1 MGDCVGRGLPAAAVM
16 GQLRSSARA
25 LLLTGAEPALLLE
38 DLDAAAEVIPG
49 AYCTTVFLGILDT
62 ETGVLRYSSAGH
74 MPALFA
80 TPDAGTTLLAEA
92 RSVPLAVHRDHPRPQ
107 ASQALPPGST
117 LIVFT
122 DGLVERKHEPIDAG
136 IARVAKV
143 LTDNMDLP
151 VDHLADA
158 VVRELAPAAGYD
170 DDVAMVV
177 YRRPRRRCDSKPVP
191 PQRSWPACGIG
202 SRRGLSRAP
211 SQGR

>member
-1 MGDCVGRGLPAAAVM
+1 M
-16 GQLRSSARA
+16 
-25 LLLTGAEPALLLE
+25 
-38 DLDAAAEVIPG
+38 
-49 AYCTTVFLGILDT
+49 
-62 ETGVLRYSSAGH
+62 LRYSSAGH

-80 TPDAGTTLLAEA
+80 TPDAGQRCWPRPVGAA
-92 RSVPLAVHRDHPRPQ
+92 GGAPRSPRPQ

-158 VVRELAPAAGYD
+158 VVRELARQPDTTTTSPWWCTGA
-170 DDVAMVV
+170 
-177 YRRPRRRCDSKPVP
+177 PRRRCDSKPVP